1 MKTKQEGFYA
11 INGNRIIVGDGQ
23 IVSYPDDAIIEEFE
37 TITELDEKYPEI
49 KEEDIEIWLHQNNLQ
64 EVNNIHK
71 LI

>member
-49 KEEDIEIWLHQNNLQ
+49 KEEDIEI
-64 EVNNIHK
+64 
-71 LI
+71 